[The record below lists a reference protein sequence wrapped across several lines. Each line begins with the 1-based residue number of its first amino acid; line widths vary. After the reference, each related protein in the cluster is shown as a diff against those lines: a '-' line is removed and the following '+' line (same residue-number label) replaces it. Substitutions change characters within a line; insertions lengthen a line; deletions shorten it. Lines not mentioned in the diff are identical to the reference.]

1 MCESRD
7 NVISDFMTVCGQV
20 ITLFLMMGVGYVL
33 ARKGWFTEETAAQCT
48 RILIYVV
55 TSCIIITQLQI
66 EASVQVIRSM
76 LFSAVGMAAP
86 FVIML
91 PLVQFMFRKEHPDTK
106 IVRRFGMVYSNSS
119 FMGLPLLAGILGDDA
134 LLYGVI
140 SMLIFAL
147 FQWTHGALTMGGKFS
162 VKSMV
167 VNPGMISMAIGLFL
181 FVTGLRLPAPVNN
194 AMEFMTDMNSPLAMV
209 VIGSQM
215 ARADILNVFKQPKL
229 YLTAA
234 VKLIIVPAVV
244 CIVLLPLEM
253 EPLSYCACVVL
264 AACPTAGTTSMF
276 AQIFKRDVE
285 TAAQMVTLS
294 TLLSIVTLPVFAVLA
309 RQLAGLA

>member
-1 MCESRD
+1 MFA
-7 NVISDFMTVCGQV
+7 DFLIVCGQV

-33 ARKGWFTEETAAQCT
+33 AKKGWFTEEASAQCT

-66 EASVQVIRSM
+66 EASVDVIRSM
-76 LFSAVGMAAP
+76 LMSVVGMATP

-91 PLVQFMFRKEHPDTK
+91 PIVQLLFRKEQPDTK
-106 IVRRFGMVYSNSS
+106 IVQRFGMVYSNSS
-119 FMGLPLLAGILGDDA
+119 FMGLPLLAGILGQNA
-134 LLYGVI
+134 LLFGII
-140 SMLIFAL
+140 SMMVFTV

-162 VKSMV
+162 VKRMV
-167 VNPGMISMAIGLFL
+167 VNPGMISMAIGLIL
-181 FVTGLRLPAPVNN
+181 FATGLRIPIPIYN
-194 AMEFMTDMNSPLAMV
+194 AMDFMADMNSPLAMV

-215 ARADILNVFKQPKL
+215 ARADIRNVFKKPKL

-234 VKLIIVPAVV
+234 VKLIVVPAVV
-244 CIVLLPLEM
+244 CVVLLPLKL
-253 EPLSYCACVVL
+253 EPISYCACVVM

-276 AQIFKRDVE
+276 AQMFKRDVE

-309 RQLAGLA
+309 RHLAGLA

>member
-1 MCESRD
+1 MGLL
-7 NVISDFMTVCGQV
+7 SDFLIVCGQV

-33 ARKGWFTEETAAQCT
+33 AKMGWFTEEASAQCT

-66 EASVQVIRSM
+66 EASTEVIRSM
-76 LFSAVGMAAP
+76 LLSAVGMAAP

-91 PLVQFMFRKEHPDTK
+91 PLVQFLFRKEHPDTK

-119 FMGLPLLAGILGDDA
+119 FMGLPLLAGVLGESA

-140 SMLIFAL
+140 SMLIFTL

-162 VKSMV
+162 VKRMV

-181 FVTGLRLPAPVNN
+181 FATGLRLPAPMNT

-215 ARADILNVFKQPKL
+215 ARADILDVFKKPKL
-229 YLTAA
+229 YLSAA
-234 VKLIIVPAVV
+234 VKLIVVPAVV
-244 CIVLLPLEM
+244 CVVLLPLKL

-276 AQIFKRDVE
+276 AQMFKRDVE

-294 TLLSIVTLPVFAVLA
+294 TLLSVITLPVFAVLA
-309 RQLAGLA
+309 RQLAGMA